1 MMTDMSM
8 KSSIFSLLLALIAA
22 VVALPARA
30 ADLVPHYVCV
40 QTGGAMGAVSA
51 GPGWRYGSGGHWE
64 TEIIFGVIP
73 KYDSASAKA
82 LVAVK
87 ENFVPWAIPCREHL
101 RFYPLSA
108 SIYFTTLISQRFW
121 LSQPDRYP
129 TGYYG
134 LPTKVRSNVALGQR
148 LEWNFRRRMAVRSVA
163 VFYEISTC
171 DIYLLNAVGNS
182 CLSPAD
188 WLQLCIG
195 ARINF

>member
-1 MMTDMSM
+1 MSM
-8 KSSIFSLLLALIAA
+8 RLSVFRALLPVIA
-22 VVALPARA
+22 VLYALPVRSAG
-30 ADLVPHYVCV
+30 LVPHYVCV

-51 GPGWRYGSGGHWE
+51 GPGWRYGSGGRWE

-73 KYDSASAKA
+73 KYDSSSAKA

-87 ENFVPWAIPCREHL
+87 ENFVPWSVGRKEHL

-108 SIYFTTLISQRFW
+108 SIYFTTLISERFW

-148 LEWNFRRRMAVRSVA
+148 LEWNFSRRRAVRSVA

-188 WLQLCIG
+188 WLQLCLG